1 VCNPLRVGEGDAP
14 CSRLSDVSISRAGVC
29 YVMELLDSPLMTRFS
44 VWIAARSEHQSLSA
58 QEGTS
63 MVFEAMLRVGA
74 LLQAPAIASGST
86 EMASVYYLSKY
97 ISKGSSD
104 DKRKYATWK
113 FHRQVLANF
122 MWTWI
127 QMQHMKHAFTICVM
141 DSGLPCMT
149 FAANRKWL
157 EITESQRH
165 KHDAGLSVEDC
176 QDIAAKLFH
185 AKLQQPKNV
194 MGSTDL
200 VVYVVEFQKRARPHA
215 HVAVFTVQHT
225 GP

>member
-1 VCNPLRVGEGDAP
+1 
-14 CSRLSDVSISRAGVC
+14 
-29 YVMELLDSPLMTRFS
+29 
-44 VWIAARSEHQSLSA
+44 
-58 QEGTS
+58 
-63 MVFEAMLRVGA
+63 MVFEAMLRVCA

-122 MWTWI
+122 MWTCI
-127 QMQHMKHAFTICVM
+127 QMQHMKHTFTICVI
-141 DSGLPCMT
+141 DSGLTCMT

-165 KHDAGLSVEDC
+165 KHDVGQSVEDC

-185 AKLQQPKNV
+185 AKLQQPKNE
-194 MGSTDL
+194 MGSTDFPDDHSERANFQRMLREL
-200 VVYVVEFQKRARPHA
+200 VLGHMVHNDCSGPNGKYCPCYDEKKKGCRGYYPKPH
-215 HVAVFTVQHT
+215 V
-225 GP
+225 GGLCR